1 MVRQVLATSAR
12 VERIAVGFS
21 ILRSCDL
28 VNPMRPHFFA
38 ERFCLPAGAGCCGA
52 WGASGQ
58 ALWDLEALE
67 ALIARVQVSW
77 S

>member
-1 MVRQVLATSAR
+1 M
-12 VERIAVGFS
+12 G
-21 ILRSCDL
+21 
-28 VNPMRPHFFA
+28 PHFSLKGFA
-38 ERFCLPAGAGCCGA
+38 FRLGVGVVGPGALL
-52 WGASGQ
+52 GQ

>member
-28 VNPMRPHFFA
+28 VNLVVPHFLRKGFA
-38 ERFCLPAGAGCCGA
+38 FRLGWVL
-52 WGASGQ
+52 WGLAVSAQ